1 MVARVALAG
10 KQTDPYSWKQNVSK
24 MSTWSFMLLS
34 YLFSG
39 DKYSVLDKQKQTN
52 KKMVLQAGILE
63 WVVIPISSESS

>member
-1 MVARVALAG
+1 
-10 KQTDPYSWKQNVSK
+10 
-24 MSTWSFMLLS
+24 MLLS